1 MKQLLLFLIALV
13 ALTLEAQEYRWVSTI
28 GSTNVEVAQGVRTD
42 TEGNIY
48 VYGTFR
54 GKVDFDPGVG
64 VFELS
69 TNNSGETDPF
79 FMKLDKDSNLIW
91 AKNLRGKST
100 KTIKNLRTDKQG
112 NVYII
117 GTFFN
122 QVDFNTSTE
131 VADTFFMTSGE
142 FNGGVTTQSDCFLAK
157 YDKEGNFILAK
168 SWGYKKSDFYAT
180 ESLAIDGENNIYIAG
195 YLTDTLDL
203 GINEAEDLIFPQKG
217 KDGIIYKMSSEGE
230 MLWKKHLPCKGD
242 FHTTGIAV
250 DNDGKSYVSFHFK
263 DTLDLVPGNSAFN
276 IISGEVDGTFKE
288 DIGILK
294 LDSDGTPLWV
304 KTIGGAEVDKAENI
318 MIVNNS
324 ELIICG
330 TFTDT
335 VDFDPG
341 VAVNELK
348 GRKIDIFVL
357 KLTKDGDYI
366 WAKNISG
373 PATESSPTMD
383 IDEKG
388 NIFLSGAFSNQI
400 IKEVGDTLFSIRGTD
415 VFVSKLNSKGNLSW
429 ILNVGSYSSSDPAG
443 FIASGTDGNIYL
455 AGRFSTVQ
463 KATTST
469 PVTPWIFNPANDS
482 MYTWTATGSSSTSTD
497 FYIASY
503 KDLDPVVLSDTAFYF
518 PFDGN
523 LTDFGGNNVLLEDT
537 LGAGYKVDAEGRIG
551 NALYLDG
558 TQFLTIKQMGL
569 LDPSVSD
576 YTVSAW
582 IKNTAPADHNVENI
596 ILHQYN
602 NGDGTGAN
610 RYLLALDGN
619 GTTPITVSTYMTGK
633 MSKSTGTV
641 PQDRW
646 IHVAIVGTYADKA
659 FKFYIDGELDATVI
673 SDKVFEQSNG
683 GFRIGRHISGD
694 VAKNF
699 TGYIDDLYLIRKAL
713 DDEGVKKLMKVPSTS
728 PISQKQLQNAGIYPN
743 PVSETLYFNNAAM
756 VKQIEVY
763 SLTGRKMLTV
773 ANPVSVNV
781 STLAPGTYLV
791 RLILNNNNNVLNQ
804 KLLVK

>member
-1 MKQLLLFLIALV
+1 MKQLLLFVLALV
-13 ALTLEAQEYRWVSTI
+13 AFTTKAQEFRWVSTI
-28 GSTNVEVAQGVRTD
+28 GTTNVDVAQGIRTD

-48 VYGTFR
+48 VFGTFR

-100 KTIKNLRTDKQG
+100 KTIKNLGIDKQG

-142 FNGGVTTQSDCFLAK
+142 FNGGTTTQSDCFISK
-157 YDKEGNFILAK
+157 YDKDGNFILAK

-195 YLTDTLDL
+195 FLTDTLDL

-217 KDGIIYKMSSEGE
+217 KDGIIYKMNSEGV

-263 DTLDLVPGNSAFN
+263 DTLDLVPGNEAFK
-276 IISGEVDGTFKE
+276 IISGDVEGTFKE

-304 KTIGGAEVDKAENI
+304 KTIGGAGVDKAENI
-318 MIVNNS
+318 MVVNNS
-324 ELIICG
+324 ELLICG

-348 GRKIDIFVL
+348 GRIIDIFVL

-366 WAKNISG
+366 WAKNLGG
-373 PATESSPTMD
+373 PATESSPRMD
-383 IDEKG
+383 IDDRG
-388 NIFLSGAFSNQI
+388 NIFLSGVFSNQI
-400 IKEVGDTLFSIRGTD
+400 IKEVGDTLFSIRGRD
-415 VFVSKLNSKGNLSW
+415 LFVSKLNSQGNLSW
-429 ILNVGSYSSSDPAG
+429 IFNVGSYSSSDPAG

-455 AGRFSTVQ
+455 AGSFSTLQ
-463 KATTST
+463 KATTSS

-482 MYTWTATGSSSTSTD
+482 MYTWTAAGSSSTSTD
-497 FYIASY
+497 IYIASY
-503 KDLDPVVLSDTAFYF
+503 KDLDPIVLSDTAFYF

-537 LGAGYKVDAEGRIG
+537 LGAGYKVDVQGRIG

-569 LDPSVSD
+569 LDPSVTD

-582 IKNTAPADHNVENI
+582 VKNTAAADHNIENI

-619 GTTPITVSTYMTGK
+619 GTTPITVSTFMTGTK
-633 MSKSTGTV
+633 SKSTGII

-646 IHVAIVGTYADKA
+646 IHVAIVATFADTT
-659 FKFYIDGELDATVI
+659 FKFYIDGELDATVT
-673 SDKVFEQSNG
+673 SNRPFEQSNG

-694 VAKNF
+694 IAKNF

-713 DDEGVKKLMKVPSTS
+713 DDDGVKKLMKVSSTA
-728 PISQKQLQNAGIYPN
+728 PISQKHLQNAGIYPN
-743 PVSETLYFNNAAM
+743 PVSETLYFNNAEM

-791 RLILNNNNNVLNQ
+791 RLILNNNSVLNQ